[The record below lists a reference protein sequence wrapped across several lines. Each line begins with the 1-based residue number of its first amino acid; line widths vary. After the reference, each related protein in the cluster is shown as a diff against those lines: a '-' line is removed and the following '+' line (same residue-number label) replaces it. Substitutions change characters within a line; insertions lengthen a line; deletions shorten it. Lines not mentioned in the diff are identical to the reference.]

1 MKLLSQFLRY
11 AASTFLLPQHL
22 RRVHARRHPTRSQI
36 PTDSALLAWILGF
49 VARVHS
55 REELGRLLDR
65 PALHR
70 LTRRHISADSLARI
84 AAQLD
89 HDSLRAQLLVP
100 LIRRMRRNKLW
111 SPGSIGPFVMVAI
124 DGTEPI
130 RSAQRHCA
138 RCAARTRADG
148 QTEYYHRVVV
158 ASIVGTHPRIV
169 LDLEPVLPGESE
181 VAAASRLVDRLAH
194 FFPWIHVFLLDA
206 GFAQGPFLAQIDRL
220 GRGFIVRVKDPDRRH
235 LLQDAQA
242 LAARSQPTRW
252 VTSWGHRRLRV
263 QAWDQ
268 DGFTSW
274 DSYPGT
280 LRVLIVD
287 EEELPEPAARR
298 RRTPFPGRLRPRAF
312 YATNLSS
319 GQLPTR
325 ALWEAAHHRWNLE
338 NTGFHQLKHEF
349 HWNHAFAHQNPE
361 ALFSTWLLLAVAF
374 NLFLVFVYRRLR
386 AGRQGDRPLRWFA
399 QELYAA
405 LRLASAAQLPYLAA
419 G

>member
-1 MKLLSQFLRY
+1 MKLLKQFLRY
-11 AASTFLLPQHL
+11 VSNTFLLPQHL
-22 RRVHARRHPTRSQI
+22 RRVHARRHPTRVQI

-49 VARVHS
+49 AARVHS

-65 PALHR
+65 RSLHR

-89 HDSLRAQLLVP
+89 RDCLRAQLLVP

-130 RSAQRHCA
+130 RSDHRHCTH
-138 RCAARTRADG
+138 CATRTRADG
-148 QTEYYHRVVV
+148 QVEYYHRVVV
-158 ASIVGTHPRIV
+158 ASTVGTHPRIL

-181 VAAASRLVDRLAH
+181 VAAASRLLERLANT
-194 FFPWIHVFLLDA
+194 FPWLHVFLLDA
-206 GFAQGPFLAQIDRL
+206 GFANGPFLAQIHRF
-220 GRGFIVRVKDPDRRH
+220 GRGFIVRVKDHERRH
-235 LLQDAQA
+235 LLRDAQA
-242 LAARSQPTRW
+242 LAARSQADRW
-252 VTSWGHRRLRV
+252 EAAWGHHRLRV
-263 QAWDQ
+263 HAWDE

-287 EEELPEPAARR
+287 EEELPEPATRR
-298 RRTPFPGRLRPRAF
+298 RRMPSPGRLCPRAF
-312 YATNLSS
+312 YVTNLSP

-349 HWNHAFAHQNPE
+349 HWNHAFAHQSPG
-361 ALFSTWLLLAVAF
+361 ALFNTWLLLAVAF
-374 NLFLVFVYRRLR
+374 NLFLTFVYRRLR
-386 AGRQGDRPLRWFA
+386 AGRQGNKPLRWLA

-405 LRLASAAQLPYLAA
+405 LRVAPAEQLPYLAA

>member
-11 AASTFLLPQHL
+11 ASSTFLLPQLLAPVRAH
-22 RRVHARRHPTRSQI
+22 RHPARAQI
-36 PTDSALLAWILGF
+36 PTHSALLAWILGF

-70 LTRRHISADSLARI
+70 LTGRHISADSLARI

-89 HDSLRAQLLVP
+89 HDSLRTQLLVP

-111 SPGSIGPFVMVAI
+111 SPGSVGPFVMVAI
-124 DGTEPI
+124 DGSEPFHTPH
-130 RSAQRHCA
+130 RHCA
-138 RCAARTRADG
+138 ACLSRTRADG

-158 ASIVGTHPRIV
+158 ASIVGTHPRIL
-169 LDLEPVLPGESE
+169 LDLEPVQRGESE
-181 VAAASRLVDRLAH
+181 VAAAGRLVDRLANA
-194 FFPWIHVFLLDA
+194 FPWVHVFLLDA

-220 GRGFIVRVKDPDRRH
+220 GRGFIVRVKDQERR
-235 LLQDAQA
+235 LLLRDAQA
-242 LAARSQPTRW
+242 LAARSQPARW

-263 QAWDQ
+263 QAWDE
-268 DGFTSW
+268 DHFTSW
-274 DSYPGT
+274 DSYPGA

-287 EEELPEPAARR
+287 EEELPEPATRR
-298 RRTPFPGRLRPRAF
+298 RQTPFPGRLRPRAF
-312 YATNLSS
+312 YATNLSP

-349 HWNHAFAHQNPE
+349 HWNHPFAHQSPE
-361 ALFSTWLLLAVAF
+361 ALLSTWLLLAVAF
-374 NLFLVFVYRRLR
+374 NLFLTFVYRRLR
-386 AGRQGDRPLRWFA
+386 MARQGEKPARWFA
-399 QELYAA
+399 GELYAA
-405 LRLASAAQLPYLAA
+405 LRVAPAELLPYLAA